1 MFITLE
7 GIDGCGK
14 STQAELLVRR
24 LKDASY
30 GIRDVVWTREP
41 GGWEG
46 GSWIREKI
54 LKDQFFHPMSELLLF
69 LVDRCEHVRRKI
81 LPVLENGGIVVCERY
96 TDSTLAYQSWGR
108 GVQSERIE
116 SLFEWCAF
124 PQPNLTFWL
133 DLPVREAMERVASRG
148 GRDRFESEGYAFL
161 EKVRTGFSSLAARY
175 PERILRAEASEE
187 AEALSSKLFSLLE
200 VSRSR

>member
-1 MFITLE
+1 VFITFE

-14 STQAELLVRR
+14 STQADLLVRR
-24 LKDASY
+24 LKKETF
-30 GIRDVVWTREP
+30 GTRPILWTREP

-46 GSWIREKI
+46 GAWIRERI
-54 LKDQFFHPMSELLLF
+54 LKDRFLHPMSELFLF
-69 LVDRCEHVRRKI
+69 LVDRCEHVRREI

-108 GVQSERIE
+108 GIQPERIE

-124 PQPNLTFWL
+124 PQPDLTFWL
-133 DLPVREAMERVASRG
+133 DLPVKEAMERVASRG

-161 EKVRTGFSSLAARY
+161 EKVRTGFSSLAARE

-187 AEALSSKLFSLLE
+187 AQALSSKLFSLLE